1 MLESGQNI
9 SLLLAFSAGLFSFL
23 SPCVLP
29 LVPSY
34 VSYITGLSFEDL
46 TNTTERKDILRTTV
60 VNSLLFIAGFSVVF
74 VSLGASA
81 SYIGYLMISYQELI
95 RKVGGIIIVICG
107 LFIMGILKLR
117 FLQVEKKLHLKAKP
131 AGYVGSFLV
140 GIGFAAGWTPCVGP
154 ILGSILLFASTSGS
168 VTTGIK
174 LLTIYSIGLALPL
187 FISAVAI
194 NSFLS
199 YFKRFHGYIRAIT
212 IASGLLLVILGI
224 LVYTNSLSMIT
235 FYLYKLGIGWDVYQ

>member
-1 MLESGQNI
+1 MESGQNI

-46 TNTTERKDILRTTV
+46 TNKTERTDILKTTV
-60 VNSLLFIAGFSVVF
+60 FNSLLFILGFSVVF
-74 VSLGASA
+74 ISLGASA
-81 SYIGYLMISYQELI
+81 SYIGKLMVSYQEII
-95 RKVGGIIIVICG
+95 RKVGGVIIIIFG
-107 LFIMGILKLR
+107 LFIMGILKMN
-117 FLQVEKKLHLKAKP
+117 FLQVEKKMHIKSKP
-131 AGYVGSFLV
+131 AGYIGSFLV

-168 VTTGIK
+168 VATGIK

-187 FISAVAI
+187 FISALAI
-194 NSFLS
+194 NSFYPILRNS
-199 YFKRFHGYIRAIT
+199 INT
-212 IASGLLLVILGI
+212 SG
-224 LVYTNSLSMIT
+224 
-235 FYLYKLGIGWDVYQ
+235 

>member
-1 MLESGQNI
+1 MESGQNI

-46 TNTTERKDILRTTV
+46 TNKTERTDILKTTV
-60 VNSLLFIAGFSVVF
+60 FNSLLFILGFSVVF
-74 VSLGASA
+74 ISLGASA
-81 SYIGYLMISYQELI
+81 SYIGKLMVSYQEII
-95 RKVGGIIIVICG
+95 RKVGGVIIIIFG
-107 LFIMGILKLR
+107 LFIMGLLKLN
-117 FLQVEKKLHLKAKP
+117 FLQVEKKLHIKSKP

-154 ILGSILLFASTSGS
+154 ILGSILLYASTSGS
-168 VTTGIK
+168 VSTGIQ

-199 YFKRFHGYIRAIT
+199 YFKKFHRYIRIVT
-212 IASGLLLVILGI
+212 ISSGILLVFLGI
-224 LVYTNSLSMIT
+224 LIYTNSLSLIT
-235 FYLYKLGIGWDVYQ
+235 FYLYKFGIGWDVYI

>member
-1 MLESGQNI
+1 MLETGQSM
-9 SLLLAFSAGLFSFL
+9 SLFLAFSAGLFSFL

-46 TNTTERKDILRTTV
+46 TNKTERTDILKTTV
-60 VNSLLFIAGFSVVF
+60 INSLLFILGFSVVF
-74 VSLGASA
+74 ISLGASA
-81 SYIGYLMISYQELI
+81 SYIGKLMVSYQDII
-95 RKVGGIIIVICG
+95 RKVGGVIIIIFG
-107 LFIMGILKLR
+107 LFIMGILKMN
-117 FLQVEKKLHLKAKP
+117 FLQVEKKMHIKSKP

-154 ILGSILLFASTSGS
+154 ILGSILLYASTSGS
-168 VTTGIK
+168 VATGIK

-187 FISAVAI
+187 FISAIAI

-199 YFKRFHGYIRAIT
+199 YFKRFHKYIRIIT
-212 IASGLLLVILGI
+212 IASGMLLVFLG
-224 LVYTNSLSMIT
+224 
-235 FYLYKLGIGWDVYQ
+235 

>member
-1 MLESGQNI
+1 MESGQNI

-46 TNTTERKDILRTTV
+46 TNKTERTDILKTTV
-60 VNSLLFIAGFSVVF
+60 INSLLFILGFSVVF
-74 VSLGASA
+74 ISLGASA
-81 SYIGYLMISYQELI
+81 SYIGKLMVSYQEII
-95 RKVGGIIIVICG
+95 RKVGGVIIIIFG
-107 LFIMGILKLR
+107 LFIMGILKMN
-117 FLQVEKKLHLKAKP
+117 FLQVEKKMHIKSKP
-131 AGYVGSFLV
+131 AGYIGSFLV

-168 VTTGIK
+168 VATGIK

-187 FISAVAI
+187 FISALAI

-199 YFKRFHGYIRAIT
+199 YFKKFHKYIRIIT
-212 IASGLLLVILGI
+212 IASGLLLVFLGI
-224 LVYTNSLSMIT
+224 LIYTNSLSLIT
-235 FYLYKLGIGWDVYQ
+235 FYLYKFGIGWDVYI

>member
-1 MLESGQNI
+1 MESGQNI

-46 TNTTERKDILRTTV
+46 TNKTERTDILKTTV
-60 VNSLLFIAGFSVVF
+60 FNSLLFILGFSVVF
-74 VSLGASA
+74 ISLGASA
-81 SYIGYLMISYQELI
+81 SYIGKLMVSYQEII
-95 RKVGGIIIVICG
+95 RKVGGVIIIIFG
-107 LFIMGILKLR
+107 LFIMGILKMN
-117 FLQVEKKLHLKAKP
+117 FLQVEKKMHIKSKP
-131 AGYVGSFLV
+131 AGYIGSFLV

-168 VTTGIK
+168 VATGIK

-187 FISAVAI
+187 FISALAI

-199 YFKRFHGYIRAIT
+199 YFKKFHKYIRIIT
-212 IASGLLLVILGI
+212 IASGLLLVFLGI
-224 LVYTNSLSMIT
+224 LIYTNSLSLIT
-235 FYLYKLGIGWDVYQ
+235 FYLYKFGIGWDVYI